1 MAAEMA
7 VGLHVASRSR
17 LPASRTCLLHIDDLD
32 RAGGRNGQPSLV
44 VSRLFARIFSSISET
59 ELPFAFKENP
69 EK

>member
-1 MAAEMA
+1 MLMIWIEPAAGM
-7 VGLHVASRSR
+7 
-17 LPASRTCLLHIDDLD
+17 D
-32 RAGGRNGQPSLV
+32 SLRV